1 VSGDRDRRSGTGPAA
16 DRLSVRTPDGA
27 GLTTAPLVRASH
39 MTRVEVEYCVPCGML
54 ERAQDVQ
61 TAILAEFG
69 QSVESVSLV
78 TGDGGVFEVRADGE
92 VVFDKESDE
101 FDVDAIVESVG
112 GHVGATA

>member
-1 VSGDRDRRSGTGPAA
+1 MPQ
-16 DRLSVRTPDGA
+16 
-27 GLTTAPLVRASH
+27 
-39 MTRVEVEYCVPCGML
+39 VEIEYCVPCGML

-61 TAILAEFG
+61 AAILEEFG
-69 QSVESVSLV
+69 MEVESVSLV

-112 GHVGATA
+112 GHVGAAA